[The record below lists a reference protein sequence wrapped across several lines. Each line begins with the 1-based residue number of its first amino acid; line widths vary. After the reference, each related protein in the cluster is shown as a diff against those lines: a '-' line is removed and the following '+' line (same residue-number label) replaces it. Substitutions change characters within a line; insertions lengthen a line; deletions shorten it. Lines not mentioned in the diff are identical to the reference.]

1 MISIGSSYEAVGIPI
16 DLKLALPLVFVGAG
30 LWSIGKKG
38 LMIESALG
46 WLFLWFSFDMLVK
59 LHPTD
64 R

>member
-1 MISIGSSYEAVGIPI
+1 VGIPI

-30 LWSIGKKG
+30 RWSIGKKG